1 MFKKLGRGLRYGT
14 LLRSL
19 VRSLKPL
26 LARMGLKMSLYDL
39 HRAEFD
45 KELCIEPKLEAV
57 SKLVRLETSDVKAI
71 CAVLS
76 SLVTK
81 AKVRRRL
88 ALGDRCG
95 VIKHEGN
102 IAGHIWWNEQ
112 KLSADRLSF
121 SLKKD
126 EAYISDVYVVE
137 TYRGKRLGPYML
149 SQLRT
154 QLAKMGRTTVF
165 GVTNFFNKPSLMGWK
180 KRNTRPLRLYLYV
193 NLLNKVHWNFV
204 LRNYA
209 NKGELRELGADLPP
223 ETLLP
228 KQG

>member
-1 MFKKLGRGLRYGT
+1 MFRKLGRQPRYGT
-14 LLRSL
+14 LLRSIL
-19 VRSLKPL
+19 RSLKPL
-26 LARMGLKMSLYDL
+26 LARMGLRMSLYYLTRSD
-39 HRAEFD
+39 FD
-45 KELCIEPKLEAV
+45 EELCIEPKLEGV
-57 SKLVRLETSDVKAI
+57 SKLVCPETSDVKAI
-71 CAVLS
+71 CAVLG

-81 AKVRRRL
+81 AEVRRRL

-112 KLSADRLSF
+112 KLSANRLSF

-137 TYRGKRLGPYML
+137 TYRGKRLGPYMNA
-149 SQLRT
+149 QLKT
-154 QLAKMGRTTVF
+154 QLAQMGRTTVF
-165 GVTNFFNKPSLMGWK
+165 GDTSFFNKPALKAWK
-180 KRNTRPLRLYLYV
+180 KFNYRPLRLYLYV

-209 NKGELRELGADLPP
+209 SKENYRD
-223 ETLLP
+223 
-228 KQG
+228 